1 MKFGQLIECSMI
13 NIFLEKSYIKCG
25 EETSPKPFYEK
36 LKLSIP
42 LDQQPKVYTDHLLLP
57 KVYTDH
63 LLLYRPFAVADH
75 LLLPHIK
82 QFKKI
87 KRGLELVSL
96 PHFLHNFLEKFF
108 SCYILITDQ
117 VSQSSC
123 LYFVRYWTICVMK
136 LFVNQVVTSR
146 IFKLTLSF

>member
-1 MKFGQLIECSMI
+1 MI

-108 SCYILITDQ
+108 FCYILITDQ